1 MHTEREPA
9 FWSVPASEILQEL
22 QTGAE
27 GLKSPESEER
37 LTTYGANIL
46 KPKKRLDSL
55 KILLSQFKSP
65 ITLILLFAA
74 VVSFFLHDPTDT
86 VIIVTIILISSL
98 LGFWQEKGA
107 ADAFEK
113 LMATVQ
119 IRATVLRDGEKKEV
133 PIEEVVPGD
142 IILLSSG
149 DIIPADCLILES
161 KNLFVSEATLTGE
174 TYPAEKETGVLKAD
188 TPLGKRK
195 NSLWMG
201 TSVVS
206 GSGKAVAVFTG
217 KETEFGKIS
226 ARLKLGPPETEFEK
240 GITHFGHFLMEIT
253 MIMVTA
259 IFAINVYLQRPV
271 LDSIL
276 FSLALAVGLTPQLL
290 PAIISVNLSH
300 AQGKWRRR
308 E

>member
-1 MHTEREPA
+1 M
-9 FWSVPASEILQEL
+9 
-22 QTGAE
+22 
-27 GLKSPESEER
+27 
-37 LTTYGANIL
+37 
-46 KPKKRLDSL
+46 DSL